1 MSGDADRRV
10 VELISIAERLDSLAE
25 IAELMGDAPT
35 DRNYPNNNNNNQD
48 YHLYRN
54 NNNNHQ
60 EIMCYV

>member
-35 DRNYPNNNNNNQD
+35 AREFRVDASTRRLRAMDLRPGA
-48 YHLYRN
+48 RPPRRS
-54 NNNNHQ
+54 
-60 EIMCYV
+60 

>member
-35 DRNYPNNNNNNQD
+35 AREFRVDASPRRLRAMDLLDR
-48 YHLYRN
+48 
-54 NNNNHQ
+54 
-60 EIMCYV
+60 